1 MEDKTMQEKNFY
13 RVVAKCGHVGRCNY
27 ILIAFAVMA
36 ENGKE
41 AARMTRLFPRVKHDH
56 KDAILECVK
65 ISYEEYLE
73 LQEVNNNDPY
83 LKCKSKH
90 QQNET
95 CNLADRLVE
104 DLHNAKLRFKADREG
119 RIKRNIIR
127 NKIQKVM
134 AEVEIYEY
142 AY

>member
-1 MEDKTMQEKNFY
+1 MQEKNFY

-27 ILIAFAVMA
+27 IPIAFAVMA

-41 AARMTRLFPRVKHDH
+41 AVRMTRLFPRVKHDH

-104 DLHNAKLRFKADREG
+104 DLHNAKLRFKTDREG